1 MILCVCA
8 HAHMHK
14 CYAFTCMYS
23 KCICACVCT
32 HMCCGSLRA
41 GIFLNHSPPYSLR
54 RTGTLTEPPVSQ
66 AGLLTSDAI
75 SERPAPTHI
84 HPCAVG
90 FEAHQNFIRRDFV
103 LRWLRLLVS
112 MPVVCLGG
120 LFGWFHIGLVWS
132 GLVWFE
138 NRVSCTQGWPG
149 THYVVKDGLNF

>member
-1 MILCVCA
+1 MSHPCHSCPVHKTQVFAFAFTLQFYLFLFPLSLHDPVCVCA

-41 GIFLNHSPPYSLR
+41 GIFLSHSPPYSLR
-54 RTGTLTEPPVSQ
+54 QTGTLTEPPVSQ

-90 FEAHQNFIRRDFV
+90 FEAHQNFIRRDDGYV
-103 LRWLRLLVS
+103 CLLV
-112 MPVVCLGG
+112 CL
-120 LFGWFHIGLVWS
+120 LFVWGVYLVGS
-132 GLVWFE
+132 ILV
-138 NRVSCTQGWPG
+138 
-149 THYVVKDGLNF
+149 